1 MQTIEAIINDSKDSR
16 ELKRAL
22 SVKMSQAKIKHQDIA
37 NFLQISP
44 SFISKWCLIYEEQ
57 GALALLLNY
66 KGKVGYLSDDEK
78 QEIILFLQQHSYFSV
93 EKLRDYL
100 EEKYQVVYKSK
111 QSYYDLLDQGG
122 LSWKKTKKKS
132 ASGPDFSRKNSE
144 IH

>member
-122 LSWKKTKKKS
+122 LSWKKTKKKI
-132 ASGPDFSRKNSE
+132 RKRPRL
-144 IH
+144 